1 MFYVT
6 DTRSL
11 LLLLPLATA
20 VERGAFD
27 TDGRII
33 QSVLLALALAVVL
46 ALAHAGQVS
55 VSADPCDQTQCQ

>member
-1 MFYVT
+1 MLCVT
-6 DTRSL
+6 DARSL

-33 QSVLLALALAVVL
+33 QSVLLALALAAVL
-46 ALAHAGQVS
+46 ALAHAG
-55 VSADPCDQTQCQ
+55 